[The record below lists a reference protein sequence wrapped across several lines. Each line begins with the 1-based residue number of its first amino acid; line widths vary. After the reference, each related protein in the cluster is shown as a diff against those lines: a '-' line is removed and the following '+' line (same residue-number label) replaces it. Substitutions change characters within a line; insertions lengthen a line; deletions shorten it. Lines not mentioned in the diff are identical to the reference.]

1 MKTLEFLELL
11 IEGKIFQHTRNIFI
25 AMYACFIIVF
35 IFRIFPKFFF
45 HYNVDPIS
53 IATAD
58 WGLILRLIGDNRLK
72 MIKKKLFIEDSDA
85 PKNIK
90 IQNNSRAALEILIS
104 HPFLCKFPLSTHPTF
119 DLLAK
124 WKSIMSLQFNRESEK
139 ALTAFTS
146 CVEVGIEDTIPAGT
160 YTM

>member
-1 MKTLEFLELL
+1 MRESVLRIIQRERGWWEMKTLEFLELL

-72 MIKKKLFIEDSDA
+72 MIKKIVYWRFRRSQKY
-85 PKNIK
+85 KNTK
-90 IQNNSRAALEILIS
+90 
-104 HPFLCKFPLSTHPTF
+104 
-119 DLLAK
+119 
-124 WKSIMSLQFNRESEK
+124 
-139 ALTAFTS
+139 
-146 CVEVGIEDTIPAGT
+146 
-160 YTM
+160 

>member
-72 MIKKKLFIEDSDA
+72 MIKKNCLLKIPTL
-85 PKNIK
+85 PKI
-90 IQNNSRAALEILIS
+90 
-104 HPFLCKFPLSTHPTF
+104 
-119 DLLAK
+119 
-124 WKSIMSLQFNRESEK
+124 
-139 ALTAFTS
+139 
-146 CVEVGIEDTIPAGT
+146 
-160 YTM
+160 